1 MKFSIITPT
10 YNRPEKL
17 IRAVQSILDQDY
29 ENWEMIIVND
39 SPLFDYSIFNKF
51 LEENKEK
58 IINKIKYF
66 INEENKG
73 VNYSRNFALDNI
85 SNNSN
90 YFTFLDDDD
99 YFNKETLKKTFE
111 KLNSFNLNIDWL
123 IENKFDIKNNKKLT
137 INKTNKNKISYL
149 WDYLITKR
157 FIGDAT
163 HFINVKYKNIK
174 FSKIKNAEEWFFFSQ
189 IKSDFIYCDFNS
201 VFIEYEDEGLTNNYK
216 NKIEKLKNTFI
227 LFKETLII
235 NNLNYKLF
243 IYFILRIFA
252 IILK

>member
-137 INKTNKNKISYL
+137 INKTNKNKINYL

-157 FIGDAT
+157 FTGDAT